1 MIENNRHQ
9 SRRQKTKSE
18 RATMNFQKFSRAV
31 AKQFADMQQYQ
42 MFRTDTDRDSI
53 IETYLG
59 AFPVGTNPIY
69 RERTEHDCSC
79 CKSFIRAVGNAVA
92 IVKDGNGYKM
102 QSVWDIRIDD
112 EYQVIADALSA
123 YVKSKA
129 ITNVFTHNQPVAGQE
144 KSFEQLVDGVHT
156 YYHFHVNI
164 PYASYVNRDAGSML
178 SQTRADFDVF
188 KRSLNELS
196 IESVE
201 TVLELIAQNSL
212 YRGEEHK
219 FALNTF
225 LACKQEF
232 SGLLDSQRD
241 LAIWYYAHPKLRNS
255 GSILRIRNTAIG
267 TLLIDLSEGKEI
279 NQAVRAYEQVV
290 APANYKRPTA
300 LVTPRM
306 IVAAKKKIAE
316 LGMTSALER
325 RYATLKDISVNEIL
339 FADRSVKKNFIPDVF
354 DALTKD
360 LARKVKIFS
369 NVEEIGIDRFIAEVI
384 PTASTVEV
392 MVDNNH
398 VNNLVSLIAPS
409 DPTAALLFKWGN
421 AFSWSYNGNFADS
434 IKERVK
440 AAGGNITG
448 EVCCRLAWDY
458 TDDLDFHMLEPG
470 FHRIYYKNRR
480 SVSVNGGMLD
490 VDANGMD
497 GIRSNPVE
505 NIFYKTTKTMRDG
518 AYHLIVNNFNRR
530 SDGFGFEIE
539 VEVCGTIHSFA
550 YDKVLRENEN
560 VEVAILH
567 VKDGVVTVEPKLPSA
582 TTSKDVWGLKT
593 MQYARVDAI
602 MYSPNYW
609 DESGVGNK
617 HVFFMLN
624 ECTNEGEARG
634 FYNEFLKESLTP
646 HRKVLEM
653 VGTKV
658 KTGKSDEQ
666 LSGLGFSLTQHS
678 SVLVRV
684 TGAFTRTLQVNI

>member
-1 MIENNRHQ
+1 
-9 SRRQKTKSE
+9 
-18 RATMNFQKFSRAV
+18 MNFQKFSRAV
-31 AKQFADMQQYQ
+31 AKQFADMQQHP
-42 MFRTDTDRDSI
+42 MFRTGTDRDGI

-59 AFPVGTNPIY
+59 AFPAGTNPIY

-92 IVKDGNGYKM
+92 IVKDEEGYKL
-102 QSVWDIRIDD
+102 QSIWDIRVDD
-112 EYQVIADALSA
+112 EYQAVADALSA

-129 ITNVFTHNQPVAGQE
+129 IANIFTHDQPVAGQE

-164 PYASYVNRDAGSML
+164 PASCVNRDAGSML

-188 KRSLNELS
+188 KRSLSELS
-196 IESVE
+196 VESVE

-219 FALNTF
+219 FALNAF
-225 LACKQEF
+225 LTCKNWFIEL
-232 SGLLDSQRD
+232 SDSQRE
-241 LAIWYYAHPKLRNS
+241 LAIWYSAHPKLKTS

-267 TLLIDLSEGKEI
+267 TLLVDLSEGKEI
-279 NQAVRAYEQVV
+279 DQAVRAYEQVV

-300 LVTPRM
+300 LVTPKM
-306 IVAAKKKIAE
+306 IAAAKEKIAE

-325 RYATLKDISVNEIL
+325 RYATLGDISVNEIL
-339 FADRSVKKNFIPDVF
+339 FADRSIKKVINHDVF
-354 DALTKD
+354 DSLINDSAKK
-360 LARKVKIFS
+360 AKASS
-369 NVEEIGIDRFIAEVI
+369 NVEQIGIDEFITKVI

-392 MVDNNH
+392 MVENKH
-398 VNNLVSLIAPS
+398 LNNLVSLVAPS
-409 DPTAALLFKWGN
+409 DPTAELMFKWGN

-440 AAGGNITG
+440 AAGGNVTG
-448 EVCCRLAWDY
+448 EVCCRLAWEY
-458 TDDLDFHMLEPG
+458 SDDLDLHMQEPTG
-470 FHRIYYKNRR
+470 SKVYWCCRR
-480 SVSVNGGMLD
+480 QLSGNGGMLD
-490 VDANGMD
+490 VDANGAD
-497 GIRSNPVE
+497 GPRQNPVE
-505 NIFYKTTKTMRDG
+505 NIFYEKIKTMRDG
-518 AYHLIVNNFNRR
+518 AYRLSVNNYNRR
-530 SDGFGFEIE
+530 SDGIGFEVEIEIAGTAHSFSYEKALRGSESIE
-539 VEVCGTIHSFA
+539 VAV
-550 YDKVLRENEN
+550 
-560 VEVAILH
+560 LH
-567 VKDGVVTVEPKLPSA
+567 VKDGVVTVEPKLPS
-582 TTSKDVWGLKT
+582 TTVSKNAWGLKT

-609 DESGVGNK
+609 GDSGIGNK

-624 ECTNEGEARG
+624 GCVNEGEARG

-653 VGTKV
+653 VGAKV

-666 LSGLGFSLTQHS
+666 LSGLGFSLTQRS